1 MVVVGVVV
9 VGVVRVLDDATTT
22 TIRRRF
28 WRRRVSVP
36 PLLCRCRQRCRL
48 DGADCNASTTSSII
62 GRRRKRRKRRDEEER
77 HAPLA
82 RAEMRRVRTR
92 GGRFITSSSEREI
105 FLLGRQRSASKGHR
119 VLGDAG
125 EVRVR
130 GTLFRYRVRT
140 KRATIRE

>member
-1 MVVVGVVV
+1 MVVVVGVVV
-9 VGVVRVLDDATTT
+9 VGVVRVLDDETKT
-22 TIRRRF
+22 TIHSRF
-28 WRRRVSVP
+28 WRRRISVP

-48 DGADCNASTTSSII
+48 DGADCNASTTSII
-62 GRRRKRRKRRDEEER
+62 GRRRRRRKRRDEEER

-92 GGRFITSSSEREI
+92 GGRFITSSEREI
-105 FLLGRQRSASKGHR
+105 FGRQRSASKGHR